1 MGVSERA
8 SLIFFQQ
15 QWVFFLVSLVR
26 NSEIDAKFSEVVLM
40 QITRQRDEFACAK
53 ASVISLPEEVLISAY
68 AQQLKCYLVTTREF
82 LEHRG
87 HIMTVL

>member
-1 MGVSERA
+1 
-8 SLIFFQQ
+8 
-15 QWVFFLVSLVR
+15 
-26 NSEIDAKFSEVVLM
+26 M